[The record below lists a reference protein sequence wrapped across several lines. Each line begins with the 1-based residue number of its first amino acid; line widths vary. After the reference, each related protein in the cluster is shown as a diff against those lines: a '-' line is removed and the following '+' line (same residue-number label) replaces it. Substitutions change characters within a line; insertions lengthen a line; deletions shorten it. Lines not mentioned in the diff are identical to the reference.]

1 MNIVQNPFFRALLL
15 PVLALGLAACD
26 MNSVDSTSAVVS
38 TTDGTVYNFSGLY
51 MNSGND
57 SSTNGALPLV
67 YPNESGNQPSGQAIT
82 SLRLLQYGNV
92 LEAYDS
98 ANQTWSGKIS
108 TVQKVD
114 SKGTANF
121 SLQGRTTA
129 GISVEVAGTMVY
141 EDQQSTMDATWIE
154 PAYYGNLNAQ
164 ATVSP
169 ANTNTPIAELSLT
182 ADPASLS
189 TGNTSQLTASGC
201 SSTYTWKCDKIYG
214 TFSSSGSKGYYTR
227 TSGTSTNSET
237 ITVYCGSDNKS
248 VTIDFN

>member
-15 PVLALGLAACD
+15 PLLALSLAACD
-26 MNSVDSTSAVVS
+26 MNSVDSTSAVPS
-38 TTDGTVYNFSGLY
+38 DNSGTIYNFSGLY
-51 MNSGND
+51 MNSEND

-67 YPNESGNQPSGQAIT
+67 YPYESGNRPSGEVIT
-82 SLRLLQYGNV
+82 SLRLLQYGSV

-98 ANQTWSGKIS
+98 ANQTWSGRITALQS
-108 TVQKVD
+108 
-114 SKGTANF
+114 GTASF

-169 ANTNTPIAELSLT
+169 ANTNSPVTGLT
-182 ADPASLS
+182 
-189 TGNTSQLTASGC
+189 LTASSLSLSLNGSATITASGGT
-201 SSTYTWKCDKIYG
+201 SSYEWPSSVPYG
-214 TFSSSGSKGYYTR
+214 TFSSSGNPRIYTR
-227 TSGTSTNSET
+227 TSGTSSNNVTISVTSGTET
-237 ITVYCGSDNKS
+237 KS
-248 VTIDFN
+248 VTIEFN